1 MVQNFAQR
9 RREEFNRKK
18 YDESAAK
25 LRLPKQYLSTDKD
38 RGARYR
44 GVKGGIMKH
53 FFSFFFFKSRNI
65 SLTKSLVNKLQRST
79 LGHGRRL
86 PQRTVEG

>member
-44 GVKGGIMKH
+44 GVKGGIMKQ
-53 FFSFFFFKSRNI
+53 FFSLFFLI
-65 SLTKSLVNKLQRST
+65 TKHIPNKITSKQIATTNTR
-79 LGHGRRL
+79 
-86 PQRTVEG
+86 P

>member
-18 YDESAAK
+18 YDESTAK

-44 GVKGGIMKH
+44 GVKEKSQQIPNKIEQTCKNLKRTTEKTILPTVARWAVAPE
-53 FFSFFFFKSRNI
+53 SFDQHKI
-65 SLTKSLVNKLQRST
+65 
-79 LGHGRRL
+79 
-86 PQRTVEG
+86 